1 MQISHQI
8 LSYCCRMEKIHQLKE
23 TFTAFMDSVKFDY
36 RPEELY
42 APIIYTVYQKGK
54 RLRPMLCLL
63 ACDLFEGKVEDALY
77 PAFALEIFHNST
89 LLHDDIMD
97 QAPIRR
103 GMPTVYKKWNTN
115 AAILSG
121 DAMVALS
128 FDFVMRTPR
137 SHEAARLLAQVH
149 REVCEG
155 QQYDL
160 NFETCNEVSVD
171 EYLEMIR
178 LKTAVLLATSLKMGA
193 LVAGAD
199 ESDQQKLYDFGIAI
213 GIAFQL
219 QDDLLD
225 CYCDETVF
233 GKKMGG
239 DIVENKKTF
248 MVPKAMELASVDNR
262 AELSSLFSASMVEP
276 DEKIRRVKAIYDR
289 IGVKES
295 VERVIAD
302 YFRQGDSILDTI
314 HVPDERKV
322 GIRDYALQLLG
333 RNK

>member
-8 LSYCCRMEKIHQLKE
+8 LSYFCRMEKIHQLKE

-63 ACDLFEGKVEDALY
+63 ACDLFGGKVEDALY

-115 AAILSG
+115 VAILSG

-137 SHEAARLLAQVH
+137 SQEAAHLLAQVH

-213 GIAFQL
+213 GVAFQL

-225 CYCDETVF
+225 CYCDEAVF

-248 MVPKAMELASVDNR
+248 MLLKALELASLDDR
-262 AELSSLFSASMVEP
+262 AELSSLFSTSMVEP
-276 DEKIRRVKAIYDR
+276 DEKIRRVKAVYDR

-295 VERVIAD
+295 VEKVIAD
-302 YFRQGDSILDTI
+302 YFRRGDSILDTI

-322 GIRDYALQLLG
+322 GIRDFALQLLG
-333 RNK
+333 RDK